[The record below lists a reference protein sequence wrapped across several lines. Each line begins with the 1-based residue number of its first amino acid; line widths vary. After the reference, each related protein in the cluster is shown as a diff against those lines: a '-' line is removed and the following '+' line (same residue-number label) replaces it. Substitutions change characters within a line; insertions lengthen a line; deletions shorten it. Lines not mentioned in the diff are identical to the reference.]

1 MLSKSYMELT
11 DLQKRAYK
19 KIVDMVTRQ
28 NYTIRDAC
36 ESIGISCQT
45 FYNIG
50 KKMEKKGQN
59 GGYQKKQYKRHY
71 QTRDGKKVLS
81 KSKRKNY

>member
-1 MLSKSYMELT
+1 MELS

-28 NYTIRDAC
+28 QYTVRGAC
-36 ESIGISCQT
+36 EKIGISCQT

-50 KKMEKKGQN
+50 KKMENKGQN
-59 GGYQKKQYKRHY
+59 TRYVKKQYKRHY
-71 QTRDGKKVLS
+71 KTRNGKNVLE